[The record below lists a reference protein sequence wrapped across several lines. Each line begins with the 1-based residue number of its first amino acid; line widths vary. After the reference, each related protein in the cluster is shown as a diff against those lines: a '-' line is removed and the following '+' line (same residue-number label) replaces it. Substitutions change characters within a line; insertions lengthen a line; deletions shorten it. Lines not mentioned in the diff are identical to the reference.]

1 MATAGPSTAA
11 APARMPVE
19 SRSTDLV
26 SSLAVLASSSLQ
38 DHIADYADAHRWIDS
53 FFDKIDRKAAPG
65 PGASRCA
72 FSTVWRHFSLP
83 RNAHKPFAMHMH
95 AALHS
100 PS

>member
-1 MATAGPSTAA
+1 MAAAGPSTAA
-11 APARMPVE
+11 APARVPVE
-19 SRSTDLV
+19 SRSTELV

-65 PGASRCA
+65 PGASRCVL
-72 FSTVWRHFSLP
+72 STVWRHFSLA
-83 RNAHKPFAMHMH
+83 RNAHEPFAMYTHTV
-95 AALHS
+95 LHS